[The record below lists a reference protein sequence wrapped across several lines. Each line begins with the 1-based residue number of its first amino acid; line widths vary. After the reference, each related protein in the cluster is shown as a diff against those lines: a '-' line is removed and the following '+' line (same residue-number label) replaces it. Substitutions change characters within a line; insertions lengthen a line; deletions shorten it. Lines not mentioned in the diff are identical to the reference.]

1 MYTASRDCCSYYHC
15 PPPPC
20 VCVPVVWVPMPAC
33 CETITIPRDLTADAK
48 TATQTSL
55 VGGADQVSLSVEYLV
70 PQGAASPSVKVS
82 ATAPDGTISDWSA
95 KTPTAGYH
103 VQEAILSVQAGTT
116 VTLAV
121 KSATARVRWCE
132 RICC

>member
-1 MYTASRDCCSYYHC
+1 MYTASRDCCSSYHC

-20 VCVPVVWVPMPAC
+20 VYVPVVWVPVPAC
-33 CETITIPRDLTADAK
+33 CETITVPRDLTADAK

-70 PQGAASPSVKVS
+70 PQGAVSPSVKVS
-82 ATAPDGTISDWSA
+82 ATAPDGTVSDWSA
-95 KTPTAGYH
+95 GAPPAGYH
-103 VQEAILSVQAGTT
+103 VQEAALSVKAGTM
-116 VTLAV
+116 VTLTV

>member
-1 MYTASRDCCSYYHC
+1 MYTASRDCCSPCHC

-20 VCVPVVWVPMPAC
+20 VYVPVVWVPMPAC
-33 CETITIPRDLTADAK
+33 CETITVPRDLTADAK

-82 ATAPDGTISDWSA
+82 ATAPDGTISGWSTN
-95 KTPTAGYH
+95 TPSAGYH
-103 VQEAILSVQAGTT
+103 VQEAVLSVQAGTML
-116 VTLAV
+116 TLAV